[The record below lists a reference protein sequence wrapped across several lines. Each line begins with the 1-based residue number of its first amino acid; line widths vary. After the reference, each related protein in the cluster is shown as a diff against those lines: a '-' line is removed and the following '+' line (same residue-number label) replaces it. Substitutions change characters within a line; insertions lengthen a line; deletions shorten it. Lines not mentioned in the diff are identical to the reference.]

1 MNKRGSKSSDA
12 ISKVTQQFHEWMEF
26 TFTLQLSQSCFMGFS
41 TRELYTDSIPPC
53 TSWILTHVY

>member
-26 TFTLQLSQSCFMGFS
+26 TFTLQLSQSCFRDS
-41 TRELYTDSIPPC
+41 QRENS
-53 TSWILTHVY
+53 ILTLYLLAPRGS